1 MKKIVIIGNL
11 GQDALTRQTATGKT
25 FYSFSVAVTEKYS
38 NQRGEEIEETM
49 WFDCLTANT
58 KIAQYLKKGKKVYI
72 EGNPKVNKYHS
83 EKTGEFEA
91 KITINTTIIRLLSPN
106 DQPKA
111 QSPTPPTA
119 QAKAKEEQ
127 AKEQGEQASQEPI
140 IDDDLPF

>member
-11 GQDALTRQTATGKT
+11 GQDAKAKQTASGKT
-25 FYSFSVAVTEKYS
+25 FYTFDVAVTEKYS
-38 NQRGEEIEETM
+38 NQKGEEIEETM

-58 KIAQYLKKGKKVYI
+58 KIAQYLKKGKKVYV
-72 EGNPKVNKYHS
+72 EGNPKINKYHS

-111 QSPTPPTA
+111 QSQTPPQTA
-119 QAKAKEEQ
+119 TK
-127 AKEQGEQASQEPI
+127 AKEQGEQATEKQV

>member
-11 GQDALTRQTATGKT
+11 GKDAEVRQTATGKT
-25 FYSFSVAVTEKYS
+25 FYTFDIAVSEKYT
-38 NQRGEEIEETM
+38 NQKGAEIEETM

-72 EGNPKVNKYHS
+72 EGNPKINKYHS
-83 EKTGEFEA
+83 EKTGEFDA

-111 QSPTPPTA
+111 QSQKPPQTA
-119 QAKAKEEQ
+119 TQAKEE
-127 AKEQGEQASQEPI
+127 GEQAEQKPI